1 VRRTITHASFGR
13 TGHPTVGWTARITG
27 VPRGAVAG
35 GSSVVFWGRSRGK
48 MNVLLRMVSMVVVL
62 LFAGAP
68 AFTVI
73 MMGRERE
80 VRVLFDLGRLVVALG
95 TVIVMAGVVGVG
107 TPFVLVGVGLLGGL
121 LLGVF
126 QGLNLKVR
134 LEGAKVFVRRNLW
147 GVLSWGSGICLIQ
160 LSAVLSTVGVMNPG
174 LTISLYGIGQTS
186 GLMTGRWHT
195 VKEVRR
201 AATTPVAL
209 LIVLLLLCLACWC
222 LAGGGGGGGRRNRH
236 QVLLRG

>member
-1 VRRTITHASFGR
+1 
-13 TGHPTVGWTARITG
+13 
-27 VPRGAVAG
+27 
-35 GSSVVFWGRSRGK
+35 
-48 MNVLLRMVSMVVVL
+48 MNVLLRLVSLVALL